1 MHESTAT
8 SAPFTHAYDLGALPN
23 HGAEMVLSPSAA
35 ERAAIS
41 DWLGLLSLDS
51 LKATIQLTCH
61 GDEYTCLGSFTADVV
76 QACVITLEPVPAH
89 LEGTFERRYQLLPRA
104 SSSRRRAPAPEP
116 AAAIEIS
123 TLDEEGPEL
132 LESPVLDLAAPLL
145 EEVSLAL
152 DPYPKAPGAVFEAP
166 ADEAGPEDSPF
177 AVLQKL
183 KPR

>member
-1 MHESTAT
+1 
-8 SAPFTHAYDLGALPN
+8 
-23 HGAEMVLSPSAA
+23 
-35 ERAAIS
+35 
-41 DWLGLLSLDS
+41 
-51 LKATIQLTCH
+51 
-61 GDEYTCLGSFTADVV
+61 
-76 QACVITLEPVPAH
+76 
-89 LEGTFERRYQLLPRA
+89 LLPRA